1 MPTVDFNRP
10 LLAIDTSTTY
20 LSLAL
25 QHQGRR
31 FSYHQEVGSRQS
43 ELILP
48 QIGQLLA
55 EAGVQAAQLGAIV
68 YAQGPGAFTGLRIGV
83 GVAQGLAVP
92 FATPLIGIPCL
103 DAVAAQI
110 SGRCVLA
117 ATDARMGEIFYAWFD
132 TENAKRLS
140 DYHVGAAQTVSLP
153 PECKDAA
160 AQGIG
165 NAYLLPAPPPFPG
178 QPSMPTAET
187 YLQLALSQRYPAVE
201 AAQAELLYV
210 RDKIALTAQEQAA
223 RKAAPLS

>member
-31 FSYHQEVGSRQS
+31 FRYHQEVGSRQS

-48 QIGQLLA
+48 QIGLLLA
-55 EAGVQAAQLGAIV
+55 EAGLQAAQLGAIV

-83 GVAQGLAVP
+83 GVAQGLAAP

-103 DAVAAQI
+103 DAVAAQTA
-110 SGRCVLA
+110 GRCVLA

-132 TENAKRLS
+132 TENGKRLS
-140 DYHVGAAQTVSLP
+140 DYRAGAAQAVSLP

-165 NAYLLPAPPPFPG
+165 NAYHLPAPPPFPG
-178 QPSMPTAET
+178 QPTMPTAET
-187 YLQLALSQRYPAVE
+187 YLQLALSQRYPAAE

-223 RKAAPLS
+223 RKAAPSS

>member
-25 QHQGRR
+25 QYQGRR
-31 FSYHQEVGSRQS
+31 FRYHQEAGSRQS

-110 SGRCVLA
+110 VGRCVLA

-140 DYHVGAAQTVSLP
+140 DYRVGAAQTASLP

-178 QPSMPTAET
+178 QPTMPTAET